1 MSFKEAIKVCFKKYF
16 KISGRA
22 TRAEYWWFQL
32 FGLLVIFIPMMLG
45 LLFNGGEV
53 GEVFSV
59 FVAIACLLYAFIVI
73 PLFCVKIRRYHDAG
87 YSGFFIFVNLIP
99 YVGSLIDF
107 ILLLLKST
115 PDNEWG
121 PNPFNEQKEIIVE
134 SEVVVKQNDKKRN
147 KEVTDIEL

>member
-1 MSFKEAIKVCFKKYF
+1 MMSFKKAIKVCFKKYF

-59 FVAIACLLYAFIVI
+59 FVAIACLLYAFIIV
-73 PLFCVKIRRYHDAG
+73 PLFCVKIRRYHDVGA
-87 YSGFFIFVNLIP
+87 SGFTLFVCLIP
-99 YVGSLIDF
+99 LGGLIDF
-107 ILLLLKST
+107 ILMLLKSA

-121 PNPFNEQKEIIVE
+121 SNPFSEQKEIIVE
-134 SEVVVKQNDKKRN
+134 SEVVVEQNDKKRY

>member
-1 MSFKEAIKVCFKKYF
+1 MMSFKKAIKVCFKKYF

-59 FVAIACLLYAFIVI
+59 FVAIACLLYAFIIVHDVGASGFTLFVCLI
-73 PLFCVKIRRYHDAG
+73 PLG
-87 YSGFFIFVNLIP
+87 G
-99 YVGSLIDF
+99 LIDF
-107 ILLLLKST
+107 ILMLLKSA

-121 PNPFNEQKEIIVE
+121 SNPFSEQKEIIVE
-134 SEVVVKQNDKKRN
+134 SEVVVEQNDKKRY